1 VTASAF
7 LAAWFIHLLAAA
19 SPGPTILMAARIGV
33 TDGMRS
39 AAFLSLGF
47 GIGIMVWALA
57 ALSGLALLFQAAP
70 ALFWTFKIAGGLFL
84 VWIAFQMWR
93 HASEP
98 LPEATASGA
107 ARTPLSAL
115 RLGLATQLSNPKPAL
130 FFGAVFLGT
139 VPPDASPQAIALLL
153 FAMFMNEIV
162 CTAGVARIFS
172 LERSR
177 AIYAGLKSAIDRV
190 FGGILALLGLKLAL
204 T

>member
-1 VTASAF
+1 MTVAAF

-19 SPGPTILMAARIGV
+19 SPGPTILMAARVGV

-47 GIGIMVWALA
+47 GIGVMVWALA
-57 ALSGLALLFQAAP
+57 ALFGLSVLFTTLPTLL
-70 ALFWTFKIAGGLFL
+70 WSFKLAGGLFL
-84 VWIAFQMWR
+84 MWIAFQMWR

-98 LPEATASGA
+98 LPEAEESTGS
-107 ARTPLSAL
+107 RTPVQAF
-115 RLGLATQLSNPKPAL
+115 RLGVATQLSNPKPAL

-139 VPPDASPQAIALLL
+139 IPTDASPVSVALLL
-153 FAMFMNEIV
+153 FAMFLNELV

-177 AIYAGLKSAIDRV
+177 RIYAGMKSTIDRV
-190 FGGILALLGLKLAL
+190 FGGVLGLLGLKVAL